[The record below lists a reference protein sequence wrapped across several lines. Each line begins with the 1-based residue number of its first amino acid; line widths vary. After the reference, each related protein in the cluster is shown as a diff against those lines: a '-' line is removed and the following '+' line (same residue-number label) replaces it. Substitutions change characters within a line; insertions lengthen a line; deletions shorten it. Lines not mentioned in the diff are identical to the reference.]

1 MGWKGLREFTI
12 FLLFLLPSETF
23 ATELLLHCT
32 SDGGLESYFLL
43 SPERSTV
50 ERVDKEPSI
59 SGELKVSEKF
69 YVLSFKGTET
79 SYPIRVAVNRYSGK
93 FEWEHGNDEFGQLS
107 MENVFQVGVCEEE
120 KAEKKF

>member
-32 SDGGLESYFLL
+32 SNQGFESHFLL
-43 SPERSTV
+43 NPERNTV
-50 ERVDKEPSI
+50 ERVDEEPSI
-59 SGELKVSEKF
+59 SGELKVSENF

-93 FEWEHGNDEFGQLS
+93 FEWEHGNGEFGRYS
-107 MENVFQVGVCEEE
+107 MENVLQVGVCAKE